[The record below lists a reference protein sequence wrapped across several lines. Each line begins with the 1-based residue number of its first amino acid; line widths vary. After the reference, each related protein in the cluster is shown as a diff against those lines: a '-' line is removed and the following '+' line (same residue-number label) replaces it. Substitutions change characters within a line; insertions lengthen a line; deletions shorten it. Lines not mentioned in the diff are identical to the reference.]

1 MTSTNP
7 VSKSNQVLTS
17 GYWTNQDGV
26 EFDDRAE
33 DVLGVSSAG
42 LVLAVELE
50 DETLVLLLQQDQN
63 VFQEDRVEL

>member
-1 MTSTNP
+1 MKKKPATKTTEA
-7 VSKSNQVLTS
+7 LTS
-17 GYWTNQDGV
+17 RHRTNQDGV

-33 DVLGVSSAG
+33 NVLGVSSGG

-63 VFQEDRVEL
+63 VFQEDHVEL